1 MKKAIIARKI
11 GMTQVFTEKG
21 DLIAVTVLEAGPC
34 TVVQKKTPENDG
46 YSAVQLGFM
55 DVRINSRGNPY
66 INKPAKGH
74 QEKAGGPL
82 KKVLKEFKLEDC
94 SALEVGAQVKADVFA
109 VGDRVDITG
118 VSKGKGFQGAIKRH
132 GQHRGPMTHGSKY
145 HRGVGSLSSGTTPG
159 RVKKGKKLPGHM
171 GSVKTTVQNLEI
183 VRVDAERNFVLVK
196 GAVPG
201 SNGTL
206 LTIKNTTRNDN

>member
-1 MKKAIIARKI
+1 MKKAIIAKKI

-21 DLIAVTVLEAGPC
+21 ELIAVTVLEAGPC
-34 TVVQKKTPENDG
+34 VVVHKKTQENDG
-46 YSAVQLGFM
+46 YSAIQVGFQ
-55 DVRINSRGNPY
+55 DVRTNKRGTPF
-66 INKPAKGH
+66 INKPDKGH
-74 QEKAGGPL
+74 QAKAGTAL

-94 SALEVGAQVKADVFA
+94 ASYEVGAEIKADMFA
-109 VGDRVDITG
+109 AGDRVDISG

-132 GQHRGPMTHGSKY
+132 GQSRGPMTHGSKY

-171 GSVKTTVQNLEI
+171 GSEKVTVQNLEI
-183 VRVDAERNFVLVK
+183 VRADADRNLILVK

-206 LTIKNTTRNDN
+206 LTIKDTVKTN